1 MASKYF
7 TQKSLYKLN
16 LIRKKIFIERE
27 KAFKEYGIDL
37 LDTDALSSLS
47 IYEIV
52 KKYDK
57 KFNINFSRNGEDAIS
72 NGVLIE
78 CKASKIGND
87 YTKTG
92 KLRKNVGID
101 ASFLFHANG
110 DLSHQRYILVARR
123 KENLDIVRLY
133 DVSGAKSCKIIQ
145 KHLESERDLWHK
157 KGSNQKRDV
166 ICLPEKLL
174 TVLPLK
180 KKLVINGVN
189 VFIS

>member
-7 TQKSLYKLN
+7 TQKSLYNLN

-57 KFNINFSRNGEDAIS
+57 KFNINFSRNGEDALS
-72 NGVLIE
+72 NDVLIE
-78 CKASKIGND
+78 CKTSKIDND

-92 KLRKNVGID
+92 KLRKNAGID

-123 KENLDIVRLY
+123 KENLNIVRLY

-174 TVLPLK
+174 TMLPLK